1 MFRQPIKQAGLEA
14 VFKEVFPILS
24 YDEKSRLEYV
34 SYSIG
39 ESKLSEMDCI
49 DQNCTFAAP
58 LQVKLR
64 LRLEVVGQS
73 KPFYSEE
80 EIFMGELPTVTERG
94 SFIINGAERVV
105 VSQLHRSPGVSFE
118 ESTHTSGKILHGF
131 RIIPD
136 RGTWIEAQFD
146 QHDLL
151 YVYLDR
157 RRRRRKFL
165 ITTFL
170 RALLDW
176 DPDKDKDSDQKI
188 IELFYDIDTLS
199 IEDLLRRTMC
209 RIMFLSN
216 LCSIVPKEPCWRRLS
231 SR

>member
-1 MFRQPIKQAGLEA
+1 M
-14 VFKEVFPILS
+14 
-24 YDEKSRLEYV
+24 
-34 SYSIG
+34 
-39 ESKLSEMDCI
+39 
-49 DQNCTFAAP
+49 
-58 LQVKLR
+58 
-64 LRLEVVGQS
+64 
-73 KPFYSEE
+73 
-80 EIFMGELPTVTERG
+80 
-94 SFIINGAERVV
+94 V

-176 DPDKDKDSDQKI
+176 DPEKDKDSDQKI
-188 IELFYDIDTLS
+188 IELFYEIENLS
-199 IEDLLRRTMC
+199 IDGLLKKDNVSNYVLVEP
-209 RIMFLSN
+209 MFDRAKGVVLA
-216 LCSIVPKEPCWRRLS
+216 KAFEPLTKTYLRAFRKAGISELRACLLYTSPSPRDKRQSRMPS
-231 SR
+231 SA